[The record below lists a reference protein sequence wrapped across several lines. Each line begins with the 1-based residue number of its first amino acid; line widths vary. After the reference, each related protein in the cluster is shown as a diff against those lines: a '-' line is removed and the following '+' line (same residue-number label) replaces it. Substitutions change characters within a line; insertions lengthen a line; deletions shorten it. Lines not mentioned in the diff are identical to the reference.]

1 MILKRLILKISLVLL
16 IASTAGCKKEFLETK
31 IDLAQTQ
38 DILNTNFSTLIQFA
52 NAPYVYLRNDFSI
65 IDNNLFAPAS
75 DEAVQTS
82 PSANVRLFNNGSLN
96 PFNNP
101 DSYYGGYY
109 QGIRAANYFLENAID
124 YKTILAKNRDT
135 TSPTGRLTYKDDTL
149 NMGWYRGEAH
159 ALRAYFYLELVKRYG
174 GVPLVKKTFT
184 INDNTDVP
192 RASFDEVI
200 NFIVS
205 EVDGFKDSMQ
215 VNWKTSPYQNND
227 GRLTRGAALAIKA
240 RALLLAASP
249 LHNPAGDL
257 VKWQKAAAA
266 FNDVIVLA
274 RGAGAYTL
282 DASYANYFLQNN
294 TINSNE
300 TIWAIR
306 YAAGNAIERSNYP
319 IATPG
324 GNSGITPTEN
334 LVSAF
339 ENKGVPDPTN
349 PFINRDPR
357 LAFNVV
363 TNGSTWNGRLIDQS
377 PTGTD
382 KMSNL
387 NASRT
392 GYYLKKFLNDGLNL
406 VQNTTRVHH
415 WPVIR
420 YAEVLLSFA
429 EAMNEAYGP
438 DNNNGY
444 VFNARQA
451 INAVRARPDVGMP
464 VVVAADK
471 NAFRLALK
479 REKQVE
485 LAFENHRFWD
495 LLRWKDAEN
504 LLNQPMRGLQ
514 ITKNTA
520 GRFVY
525 AVANIENRVFNASRM
540 YFYPIPQSE
549 INKSNSILKQ
559 NPGW

>member
-1 MILKRLILKISLVLL
+1 M
-16 IASTAGCKKEFLETK
+16 
-31 IDLAQTQ
+31 LAMP
-38 DILNTNFSTLIQFA
+38 I
-52 NAPYVYLRNDFSI
+52 
-65 IDNNLFAPAS
+65 
-75 DEAVQTS
+75 
-82 PSANVRLFNNGSLN
+82 
-96 PFNNP
+96 
-101 DSYYGGYY
+101 
-109 QGIRAANYFLENAID
+109 
-124 YKTILAKNRDT
+124 
-135 TSPTGRLTYKDDTL
+135 
-149 NMGWYRGEAH
+149 
-159 ALRAYFYLELVKRYG
+159 
-174 GVPLVKKTFT
+174 
-184 INDNTDVP
+184 
-192 RASFDEVI
+192 
-200 NFIVS
+200 
-205 EVDGFKDSMQ
+205 
-215 VNWKTSPYQNND
+215 
-227 GRLTRGAALAIKA
+227 
-240 RALLLAASP
+240 
-249 LHNPAGDL
+249 
-257 VKWQKAAAA
+257 
-266 FNDVIVLA
+266 
-274 RGAGAYTL
+274 
-282 DASYANYFLQNN
+282 YFLQNN

-339 ENKGVPDPTN
+339 GNKGVPDPAN
-349 PFINRDPR
+349 PFVNRDPR

-420 YAEVLLSFA
+420 YAEVLLSYA

-444 VFNARQA
+444 VMNARQA
-451 INAVRARPDVGMP
+451 INMVRARPDVAMP

-504 LLNQPMRGLQ
+504 VLNQPMKGLQ
-514 ITKNTA
+514 ITKNPM

-525 AVANIENRVFNASRM
+525 SVANIENRVFNPSRM

-549 INKSNSILKQ
+549 INKSNGILTQ

>member
-1 MILKRLILKISLVLL
+1 M
-16 IASTAGCKKEFLETK
+16 
-31 IDLAQTQ
+31 
-38 DILNTNFSTLIQFA
+38 
-52 NAPYVYLRNDFSI
+52 YLRNDFAI

-109 QGIRAANYFLENAID
+109 QGIRAANYFLENSVD
-124 YKTILAKNRDT
+124 YKTILSKNRDT

-215 VNWKTSPYQNND
+215 VNWKTSSYQGND

-249 LHNPAGDL
+249 LHNPSGDV

-274 RGAGAYTL
+274 RGAGAYAL

-349 PFINRDPR
+349 PFVNRDPR

-420 YAEVLLSFA
+420 YAEVLLSYA

-444 VFNARQA
+444 VLNARQA

-471 NAFRLALK
+471 NAFRLAVK

-504 LLNQPMRGLQ
+504 VLNQPMRGLQ

-525 AVANIENRVFNASRM
+525 TVANIENRVFNSSRM

-549 INKSNSILKQ
+549 INKSNSILRQ